1 MAAKAEKKKEETLSP
16 PPEKSSPPAL
26 KEDNL
31 EQLQDLDVE
40 VSIELGRT
48 RMTLDQALELG
59 EQSLIELNKVV
70 GEPVEIRLNNKLFA
84 RGEVVTVNEY
94 FGVRLTEVVGQGE
107 AQED

>member
-16 PPEKSSPPAL
+16 PSEKSSPPAL

-40 VSIELGRT
+40 VSIELGRH
-48 RMTLDQALELG
+48 RMTLDQALDLG